1 MRNLL
6 IISTITFG
14 AVMNVT
20 AQVKTTDSM
29 FIQKSH
35 PINFV
40 VDRID
45 ISDKDREWITNNLI
59 PELKALGNRGIILG
73 GH

>member
-1 MRNLL
+1 
-6 IISTITFG
+6 
-14 AVMNVT
+14 MNVT